1 MISLIDKIQEI
12 KDKANPDNLG
22 MILVHNGV
30 VRATSDSGQ
39 RVNKIS
45 IDYSESEL
53 KKLIEEVERLQPVEK
68 VWVWINTGTL
78 SVGEDVMYVIMGGN
92 KRNELF
98 PIFFDFVDKI
108 KAIVRK
114 KEIF

>member
-1 MISLIDKIQEI
+1 M
-12 KDKANPDNLG
+12 
-22 MILVHNGV
+22 
-30 VRATSDSGQ
+30 
-39 RVNKIS
+39 
-45 IDYSESEL
+45 
-53 KKLIEEVERLQPVEK
+53 QPVEK